1 MKTIKPVTIKLLAP
15 FVAIFFLF
23 GCASKPTKPGSWVDD
38 NIDGSIS
45 NKFHEQSTEFLKY
58 IKTED
63 ARRVNGMLSK
73 ELIADQKKTVR
84 NVAHI
89 RNALRKNDYTLFKE
103 IYVINKW
110 KDADTVALA
119 DGKNKFT
126 MTYTGTAKEMYFAMF
141 LPKNGDNKRMIT
153 LTYSNTDYGW
163 RITKLEIMPYSVN
176 GKTAPDLYKAAQ
188 DDESNKYYADAVTT
202 IGMGVACAKPNEE
215 WEYAVSKDM
224 MNYYDKLVAE
234 ANTKFKFPM
243 FIKNIG
249 APAAIFRIYDQRNDD
264 GIFPTICYLTK
275 INIKDTA
282 AVHKENLKIQK
293 VIGAIVPGIDKN
305 KKFLLYSAY
314 NKIPIDAYQEH
325 YDMTEKL

>member
-1 MKTIKPVTIKLLAP
+1 
-15 FVAIFFLF
+15 
-23 GCASKPTKPGSWVDD
+23 
-38 NIDGSIS
+38 
-45 NKFHEQSTEFLKY
+45 
-58 IKTED
+58 
-63 ARRVNGMLSK
+63 
-73 ELIADQKKTVR
+73 
-84 NVAHI
+84 
-89 RNALRKNDYTLFKE
+89 
-103 IYVINKW
+103 
-110 KDADTVALA
+110 
-119 DGKNKFT
+119 

-141 LPKNGDNKRMIT
+141 LPKNGDNKQMIT

-188 DDESNKYYADAVTT
+188 DDEANKYYADAVTT
-202 IGMGVACAKPNEE
+202 IGMGVACVKPNEE
-215 WEYAVSKDM
+215 WEYSISKDM

-264 GIFPTICYLTK
+264 GIFPTICYLNK
-275 INIKDTA
+275 ISIKDTA

-293 VIGAIVPGIDKN
+293 VIGATVPGIDKN

-314 NKIPIDAYQEH
+314 NKIPIDAYQKH